1 MMIGD
6 DLIGRVR
13 FAPDPRRPYLARA
26 RTRLPGGVAFL
37 KRYDLTAWSGTRAWR
52 DRLGAR
58 CALIER
64 ITSGRT
70 RFRTRGDRL
79 LRVSVADEGMRPLP
93 GPVPLSRNGF
103 GELWDLLDR
112 AHCAG
117 LTHGDLT
124 PRNVV
129 TDGARA
135 DLIDWEPIL
144 VAPGPGPATDPV
156 PERVTDPTRWL
167 GGCDL
172 LRLAPPDARVEQLD
186 LIGINRFRRLA

>member
-1 MMIGD
+1 MTD
-6 DLIGRVR
+6 PLDRCR
-13 FAPDPRRPYLARA
+13 FVPDPRRPYLARA
-26 RTRLPGGVAFL
+26 RTRGADGDLFL
-37 KRYDLTAWSGTRAWR
+37 KSYDLGAWSGTGAWR
-52 DRLGAR
+52 RRVKAR

-70 RFRTRGDRL
+70 RFRLDRDRL
-79 LRVSVADEGMRPLP
+79 VRVSVAADGMRPMT
-93 GPVPLSRNGF
+93 GTAPLSRTGF

-117 LTHGDLT
+117 LTHGDVT

-129 TDGARA
+129 A
-135 DLIDWEPIL
+135 DEVGVELIDWEPIL
-144 VAPGPGPATDPV
+144 VAPGPGPATDPA

-172 LRLAPPDARVEQLD
+172 LRLAPPDARVDQLD
-186 LIGINRFRRLA
+186 LIGINRFRRPA